1 MPLLQVSIRQH
12 NDYTDYTPCQTR
24 PDVGLKAQANLTMKK
39 PWWTLGHEI
48 PNAKSNSVSS
58 KMGGCLFHNWK
69 TTTTTTT
76 NFETP
81 TRFAFLYHHLGS
93 PNQQRLQPTQ
103 SSTQRATDDIFQVD
117 RPHGFSTK
125 KNGVDQQLGFCWS
138 YTNKSQNFDKN
149 CVVLQYFPIS
159 IKLIGKKTHIY
170 IYIIYYIYFIYY
182 IYYIYI
188 IYMYMY
194 IYICIFQRK
203 KRMLILP

>member
-1 MPLLQVSIRQH
+1 MPLLQVSIRQR
-12 NDYTDYTPCQTR
+12 NDYTPCQTR

-48 PNAKSNSVSS
+48 LNAKSNSDIQN
-58 KMGGCLFHNWK
+58 GECLFHNWK
-69 TTTTTTT
+69 TTTATATTTTTTT
-76 NFETP
+76 NFEAP
-81 TRFAFLYHHLGS
+81 TGFVCLYHHLGS

-117 RPHGFSTK
+117 RPHVFPTA

-138 YTNKSQNFDKN
+138 YSQISPRILMKN

-170 IYIIYYIYFIYY
+170 IYIYIYSKE
-182 IYYIYI
+182 
-188 IYMYMY
+188 
-194 IYICIFQRK
+194 RK
-203 KRMLILP
+203 GC